1 MREAPSKEVT
11 TSRVRKGTAW
21 YKMDDYKVDIEACIW
36 ASINGSTSQ
45 HALFLL
51 VDYMHKKRRNDVT
64 EAIPSFL

>member
-36 ASINGSTSQ
+36 ASIN
-45 HALFLL
+45 
-51 VDYMHKKRRNDVT
+51 
-64 EAIPSFL
+64 